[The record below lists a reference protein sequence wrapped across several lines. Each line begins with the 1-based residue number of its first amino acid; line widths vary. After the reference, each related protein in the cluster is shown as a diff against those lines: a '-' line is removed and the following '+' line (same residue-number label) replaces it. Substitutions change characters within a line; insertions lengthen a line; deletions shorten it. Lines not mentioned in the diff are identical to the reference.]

1 MFNEDRRQ
9 KIFHDICVV
18 SHESICT
25 RFCCRPGRLIATLS
39 TSRMWLVLMGHIRLY
54 SWWWDSH
61 ISPKQSKWL
70 QDNLTDMDNKIKAM
84 IRLIEEDADSFAKRA
99 EMYYKKRPELIK
111 LVEEF
116 YRAYRALAE
125 RYDHATGA
133 LHQARRTIAE
143 AFPDEIPLE
152 FCDEPPC
159 GYLVSDTG
167 MDNPETSE
175 ESFNRDRIQ
184 HDVFGL
190 PGEVLKLNEVY
201 SGETEVTSTEV
212 CLKQFNEIFVTNT
225 NNENFAGGRE
235 GKSSEYKLLQKEIS
249 RLFNENQDLKKQVTS
264 ESARA
269 EKNENEVQL
278 LKEMCFKVK
287 SEKEDAL
294 TRYEESLVK
303 VSFLED
309 ETSRTKTDLKKLNDE
324 MLTAASCLNIAEERN
339 LVLEK
344 ANLSLQLELDVLNQ
358 KIIAQQEALNKK
370 GQELEILYISLQD
383 EQQRN
388 VDAEITCQSIEE
400 RHTRSQEEMRHLKLE
415 NKSGAEK
422 LKNVEEELQTI
433 SEENDRLNEQ
443 KLSSALKIMDLQDEI
458 ISLIDMKRKLEDEA
472 DLHIE
477 EKEALQLELCRLKK
491 DRNDMEQKYNAL
503 IEEIQAVNLC
513 KESLQ
518 SLIKD
523 LRKRNLDLKEAIKKT
538 EDERTLY
545 LEKLDHMQTT
555 TKDNAVLEASLL
567 DANGELERL
576 RIKTTELE
584 ESSDHLRR
592 MFSVHLAEKA
602 ALISHME
609 IAAQNM
615 EKLLKKNTFLENT
628 LSDMNVE
635 LEVLRENLKNI
646 EDSCKSLN
654 DEKSCLLSEKTTLIS
669 QLQSIQ
675 QSLENLDGRYRDL
688 ENRSLTLDMEKDS
701 KLDCVAELQ
710 ELLRLEK
717 EEHSTLIQSS
727 TSQLSMLANLIYVLQ
742 EGGQEREEDFE
753 MENYKIMNAQ
763 IEIFILQRCLCD
775 IKEENLLLSVGSQKH
790 QEALRCA
797 EKHILELEQK
807 CLTKEKNIK
816 SFTKHNE
823 KLREWIHLIAK
834 SLKINLQYISLDV
847 IKDEGLLQ
855 LVFDEIR
862 RMLHTISEAQDE
874 KQHLLLEKSVVVTLL
889 EQLGKYVED
898 LRAEKT
904 LLDREC
910 KIRLEEFT
918 LLKCKNDE
926 LFEMNKQLTKEMQ
939 TSNQREEALRT
950 EVDVLFRESTYLQ
963 EAQSMLQI
971 EISKMLEENN
981 LISNNLHDLEE
992 ENNVI
997 LSEFMALDCLFVM
1010 FKSID
1015 SERLFGLQLL
1025 SNEREY
1031 LYKVKNK
1038 LEQEIRSINGKILVL
1053 EVENTHL
1060 KISFASLNE
1069 CRSLLM
1075 DNSRSLCKRLNLQ
1088 TNTSDCLSKTKSL
1101 KRAQDANPEVCKKP
1115 IDLMLDI
1122 NETEAREEIENNIS
1136 ILLDDSAC
1144 KENQIECYHQENEV
1158 LKYEVSTL
1166 QKDLEELRNRNKN
1179 LTSEVWKKIDELK
1192 SSNVVITSLLQDIQF
1207 ETINAVVFKETVLE
1221 LIKICENLES
1231 HGITQ
1236 REVLHKEITPR
1247 KFTVNESEKKI
1258 YVLEEENRGLRADLN
1273 EYAIYLASLYDDIAI
1288 LEELTLSLAR
1298 RHSTSINQ
1306 EIEDDQVDP
1315 FPCTTNNEET
1325 SQDYNVTKPTGL
1337 LRLKCLHDKV
1347 KVLQEVMMNTGS
1359 ILELERFDSDASLE
1373 VAWKEIEGLKSKG
1386 NRHKRTTK
1394 SKYEQILKDI
1404 QLDFV
1409 LNSSSYENGEP
1420 RETDET
1426 MDRMLQLWG
1435 AAEGYDSWKKKS
1447 PMITENSTTDNQIEE
1462 NEGEYT
1468 SGELEAEKELDVDKL
1483 EQPKNSATHQEWNK
1497 RVIERLFSDAQRLV
1511 ILEASLHELQKNM
1524 ERSLKVS
1531 RLTRSEFNGINIQL
1545 KEAEGSI
1552 IQLIEVNSKL
1562 TSKVEV
1568 LSASL
1573 HDQTTEK
1580 DNGSKRQK
1588 QISDWARKVSE
1599 KIGRL
1604 ELEMPNIQFR
1614 LLKFE
1619 EEHANKRAKVAKRR
1633 SAIRLREYIYGRKNS
1648 RRQKESS
1655 SCGCV
1660 LLFLKVGSTIGS
1672 SLPPERNRIW
1682 RKVGRAREGPKM
1694 EQYEVLEQ
1702 IGKGAFGSA
1711 LLVRHKV
1718 ENKRYVLKKIRL
1730 ARQTD
1735 RTRRSAHQEME
1746 LISKVR
1752 NPFIVEYKDSWV
1764 EKGCYVCIVIGYCE
1778 GGDMAEV
1785 IKKAS
1790 GHLFPEEKLCKWL
1803 VQLLMALDYLHKNHI
1818 LHRDVKCSNI
1828 FLTRDQSI
1836 RLGDFGLAKILNS
1849 DDLACSVVG
1858 TPCYMCPE
1866 LLADIPYGSKSD
1878 IWSLGCCIY
1887 EMTALKPAFK
1897 AFDMQALINK
1907 INKSIVAPLPS
1918 SYSGAFRGLIRS
1930 MLRKSPEHRPSAA
1943 ELLKHPHLQPYVLQ
1957 VNLKS
1962 SPTRNMLPLH
1972 QVTSNHIRKIRFQDD
1987 EDNSIFRN
1995 REKRNSLGNERIL
2008 KLNKTVEQDS
2018 LSSTQTV
2025 KDFPIYLNQRIKHL
2039 SIGSSQVEES
2049 IIDKGIHEKCSSTL
2063 KTPRYATKTF
2073 TTPRMQVES
2082 SKALHPGPKS
2092 EPLAS
2097 RIPAE
2102 RTGQTTRRASLPL
2115 PTFEARPK
2123 YNLDI
2128 LHRVE
2133 SPDVSVNSPRI
2144 DRIAEF
2150 PLASSEDPL
2159 LSFRKLSSAHGS
2171 FSATPNSGDRSIT
2184 KDKCTIQI
2192 FRTEGDNGSD
2202 SSDRNPTAA
2211 DASSRGSSESRQRRF
2226 DTSSYQQRAEALE
2239 GLLEFS
2245 AQLLQQERYEELG
2258 VLLKPFGPEKVSPRE
2273 TAIWLTKSF
2282 KETIP

>member
-1 MFNEDRRQ
+1 M
-9 KIFHDICVV
+9 
-18 SHESICT
+18 
-25 RFCCRPGRLIATLS
+25 ATLS
-39 TSRMWLVLMGHIRLY
+39 HAESRRLY

-70 QDNLTDMDNKIKAM
+70 QDNLTDMDSKIKEM

-152 FCDEPPC
+152 FCDEPPYGC
-159 GYLVSDTG
+159 PVSDTG

-175 ESFNRDRIQ
+175 ESFNRDGLQ
-184 HDVFGL
+184 HDVFSL
-190 PGEVLKLNEVY
+190 PGEVMKLNEVY
-201 SGETEVTSTEV
+201 SGETEVTSTEA
-212 CLKQFNEIFVTNT
+212 CLKQSNEIFVTNT
-225 NNENFAGGRE
+225 NSTNFAGGRE
-235 GKSSEYKLLQKEIS
+235 GQSSEYKLLQKEIS

-264 ESARA
+264 ETARA
-269 EKNENEVQL
+269 EQNENNVQL

-294 TRYEESLVK
+294 TQYEESLAK
-303 VSFLED
+303 VCYLED
-309 ETSRTKTDLKKLNDE
+309 ETSRTEADLKKLNDE

-344 ANLSLQLELDVLNQ
+344 ANLSIQLEHDVLNQ
-358 KIIAQQEALNKK
+358 KIIAQQEELNKK

-388 VDAEITCQSIEE
+388 VTAEMTCQSIEK

-415 NKSGAEK
+415 NKSRSEK
-422 LKNVEEELQTI
+422 LKNVEEEFQTI
-433 SEENDRLNEQ
+433 REENDRLNEQ

-458 ISLIDMKRKLEDEA
+458 ISLIDMNRKLEDEA

-477 EKEALQLELCRLKK
+477 EKEALQLELCHLKK
-491 DRNDMEQKYNAL
+491 DRNDLEQKYNAL

-513 KESLQ
+513 VESLQ
-518 SLIKD
+518 SLVKD

-545 LEKLDHMQTT
+545 LEKLNHMQTM
-555 TKDNAVLEASLL
+555 TKENAGLEASQL

-576 RIKTTELE
+576 RIKITELE

-602 ALISHME
+602 ALISRIE

-615 EKLLKKNTFLENT
+615 ENLLKKNTFLENT

-635 LEVLRENLKNI
+635 LEVLRENLKNV
-646 EDSCKSLN
+646 EDSCKSLH

-688 ENRSLTLDMEKDS
+688 ENRSLTLDMENDS
-701 KLDCVAELQ
+701 RLDCVAELQ

-717 EEHSTLIQSS
+717 EEHSNLIQSS
-727 TSQLSMLANLIYVLQ
+727 TNQLSLLANLIYDLQ

-753 MENYKIMNAQ
+753 MENYKIMHAQ

-775 IKEENLLLSVGSQKH
+775 MKEESLILSVGSQKH
-790 QEALRCA
+790 QQALRCA
-797 EKHILELEQK
+797 EKQILELEQK
-807 CLTKEKNIK
+807 CLTQEKKIK

-834 SLKINLQYISLDV
+834 SLKINLRYISLDV
-847 IKDEGLLQ
+847 FKDEGLLQ

-862 RMLHTISEAQDE
+862 QMLHTISEAQDE

-889 EQLGKYVED
+889 EQLGKYVAD

-926 LFEMNKQLTKEMQ
+926 LFEMNKRLTKEMQ
-939 TSNQREEALRT
+939 TSNQREEALRA

-971 EISKMLEENN
+971 EISKMLEENK

-992 ENNVI
+992 DNNVI

-1015 SERLFGLQLL
+1015 SERLFELQLL

-1031 LYKVKNK
+1031 LNKVKNK

-1060 KISFASLNE
+1060 KKSFASLNE

-1075 DNSRSLCKRLNLQ
+1075 DNSRSICKRLNLQ
-1088 TNTSDCLSKTKSL
+1088 TNTSDCLSQTKQSL
-1101 KRAQDANPEVCKKP
+1101 KRAQDVNPEVCKKP

-1122 NETEAREEIENNIS
+1122 NETEAREEIENKIS

-1144 KENQIECYHQENEV
+1144 KENQIECCCQENEV
-1158 LKYEVSTL
+1158 LKYEVSML
-1166 QKDLEELRNRNKN
+1166 QKDLKELRGRNEN
-1179 LTSEVWKKIDELK
+1179 LTSELWKKIDELK
-1192 SSNVVITSLLQDIQF
+1192 SSDGVITSLLQDIQF
-1207 ETINAVVFKETVLE
+1207 ETINAVVFKEKVLE
-1221 LIKICENLES
+1221 LIKTCENLQS

-1236 REVLHKEITPR
+1236 REVLQKEITPR
-1247 KFTVNESEKKI
+1247 KFTINELDKKI
-1258 YVLEEENRGLRADLN
+1258 HVLEEENRGLRADLN
-1273 EYAIYLASLYDDIAI
+1273 EYAIYLASLCDDIAI

-1298 RHSTSINQ
+1298 RQSTSINQ

-1315 FPCTTNNEET
+1315 FPCNTNNEEA
-1325 SQDYNVTKPTGL
+1325 SQDYTVTKPMGF

-1347 KVLQEVMMNTGS
+1347 KVLQDVMMNTGS
-1359 ILELERFDSDASLE
+1359 ILELERFDSDANLE
-1373 VAWKEIEGLKSKG
+1373 AAWKEIEGLKLKG
-1386 NRHKRTTK
+1386 NPHNRTTK

-1404 QLDFV
+1404 QLDIV

-1447 PMITENSTTDNQIEE
+1447 PMITENSMTDYQIEE
-1462 NEGEYT
+1462 NESEHT

-1483 EQPKNSATHQEWNK
+1483 ELPKKSATHQEWNK
-1497 RVIERLFSDAQRLV
+1497 MVIERLFSDAQRLV
-1511 ILEASLHELQKNM
+1511 ILEASLHELQRNM

-1531 RLTRSEFNGINIQL
+1531 SLTRSEFNAINIQL

-1562 TSKVEV
+1562 TSKVEG

-1573 HDQTTEK
+1573 RGETMEK
-1580 DNGSKRQK
+1580 DNGNQRQK

-1604 ELEMPNIQFR
+1604 ELEMPNIQYR

-1619 EEHANKRAKVAKRR
+1619 EDHASKRAEVAKRR

-1655 SCGCV
+1655 SCGCMRP
-1660 LLFLKVGSTIGS
+1660 T
-1672 SLPPERNRIW
+1672 
-1682 RKVGRAREGPKM
+1682 
-1694 EQYEVLEQ
+1694 
-1702 IGKGAFGSA
+1702 
-1711 LLVRHKV
+1711 
-1718 ENKRYVLKKIRL
+1718 
-1730 ARQTD
+1730 T
-1735 RTRRSAHQEME
+1735 
-1746 LISKVR
+1746 
-1752 NPFIVEYKDSWV
+1752 
-1764 EKGCYVCIVIGYCE
+1764 
-1778 GGDMAEV
+1778 
-1785 IKKAS
+1785 
-1790 GHLFPEEKLCKWL
+1790 
-1803 VQLLMALDYLHKNHI
+1803 
-1818 LHRDVKCSNI
+1818 
-1828 FLTRDQSI
+1828 
-1836 RLGDFGLAKILNS
+1836 S
-1849 DDLACSVVG
+1849 D
-1858 TPCYMCPE
+1858 
-1866 LLADIPYGSKSD
+1866 
-1878 IWSLGCCIY
+1878 
-1887 EMTALKPAFK
+1887 
-1897 AFDMQALINK
+1897 
-1907 INKSIVAPLPS
+1907 
-1918 SYSGAFRGLIRS
+1918 
-1930 MLRKSPEHRPSAA
+1930 
-1943 ELLKHPHLQPYVLQ
+1943 
-1957 VNLKS
+1957 
-1962 SPTRNMLPLH
+1962 
-1972 QVTSNHIRKIRFQDD
+1972 
-1987 EDNSIFRN
+1987 
-1995 REKRNSLGNERIL
+1995 
-2008 KLNKTVEQDS
+2008 
-2018 LSSTQTV
+2018 
-2025 KDFPIYLNQRIKHL
+2025 
-2039 SIGSSQVEES
+2039 
-2049 IIDKGIHEKCSSTL
+2049 
-2063 KTPRYATKTF
+2063 
-2073 TTPRMQVES
+2073 
-2082 SKALHPGPKS
+2082 
-2092 EPLAS
+2092 
-2097 RIPAE
+2097 
-2102 RTGQTTRRASLPL
+2102 
-2115 PTFEARPK
+2115 
-2123 YNLDI
+2123 
-2128 LHRVE
+2128 
-2133 SPDVSVNSPRI
+2133 
-2144 DRIAEF
+2144 
-2150 PLASSEDPL
+2150 
-2159 LSFRKLSSAHGS
+2159 
-2171 FSATPNSGDRSIT
+2171 
-2184 KDKCTIQI
+2184 
-2192 FRTEGDNGSD
+2192 
-2202 SSDRNPTAA
+2202 
-2211 DASSRGSSESRQRRF
+2211 
-2226 DTSSYQQRAEALE
+2226 
-2239 GLLEFS
+2239 
-2245 AQLLQQERYEELG
+2245 
-2258 VLLKPFGPEKVSPRE
+2258 
-2273 TAIWLTKSF
+2273 
-2282 KETIP
+2282 

>member
-1 MFNEDRRQ
+1 M
-9 KIFHDICVV
+9 
-18 SHESICT
+18 
-25 RFCCRPGRLIATLS
+25 ATLS
-39 TSRMWLVLMGHIRLY
+39 HAESRRLY

-152 FCDEPPC
+152 FCDEPPYGC
-159 GYLVSDTG
+159 PVSDSG

-175 ESFNRDRIQ
+175 ESFNRDGLQ

-190 PGEVLKLNEVY
+190 PGEVMKLNEVY
-201 SGETEVTSTEV
+201 SGETEVTSTEA
-212 CLKQFNEIFVTNT
+212 CLKQLNETFVTNT
-225 NNENFAGGRE
+225 NSANFAGGRE

-269 EKNENEVQL
+269 EKNENNVQL

-294 TRYEESLVK
+294 TRYEESLAK
-303 VSFLED
+303 VSHLED
-309 ETSRTKTDLKKLNDE
+309 ETSCTKADLKKLNDE
-324 MLTAASCLNIAEERN
+324 MLTVASCLNIAEERN
-339 LVLEK
+339 LVLET
-344 ANLSLQLELDVLNQ
+344 ANLSLQLEHDILNQ
-358 KIIAQQEALNKK
+358 KIIAQQEELNKK

-388 VDAEITCQSIEE
+388 VNAEMTCQSIEK

-422 LKNVEEELQTI
+422 LKNVEEELQMI
-433 SEENDRLNEQ
+433 REENDRLNEQ
-443 KLSSALKIMDLQDEI
+443 KLSSALKIIDLQDEI

-477 EKEALQLELCRLKK
+477 EKEALQVELCHLKK
-491 DRNDMEQKYNAL
+491 DRNDLEQKYNTL

-513 KESLQ
+513 VESLQ

-545 LEKLDHMQTT
+545 LDKLNHMQTM
-555 TKDNAVLEASLL
+555 TKENAVLEASLL

-576 RIKTTELE
+576 RIKITELE
-584 ESSDHLRR
+584 ESSDHLRH
-592 MFSVHLAEKA
+592 MFSVHQAEKA
-602 ALISHME
+602 ALISH
-609 IAAQNM
+609 M

-635 LEVLRENLKNI
+635 LEVLRENLKNV
-646 EDSCKSLN
+646 EVSCKSAH

-675 QSLENLDGRYRDL
+675 QSLENLDGRYHDL

-701 KLDCVAELQ
+701 RLDCVAELQ
-710 ELLRLEK
+710 ELLQLEK

-727 TSQLSMLANLIYVLQ
+727 ASQLSMLANLIYVLR
-742 EGGQEREEDFE
+742 EEGQEREEDFE
-753 MENYKIMNAQ
+753 KENYKIMNAQ

-775 IKEENLLLSVGSQKH
+775 MKGESLILSVGSQKH

-807 CLTKEKNIK
+807 CLTQEKKIK
-816 SFTKHNE
+816 YFTKHNE
-823 KLREWIHLIAK
+823 KLREWFHLIAK
-834 SLKINLQYISLDV
+834 SLKINLRYISLDA

-862 RMLHTISEAQDE
+862 QMLHTISEAQDE

-889 EQLGKYVED
+889 EQLGKYVAD

-926 LFEMNKQLTKEMQ
+926 LFEMNKRLTKDMQ
-939 TSNQREEALRT
+939 TSNQREEALRA

-971 EISKMLEENN
+971 EISKMLEENK

-1015 SERLFGLQLL
+1015 SERLFELQLL

-1031 LYKVKNK
+1031 LNKVKNK

-1060 KISFASLNE
+1060 KKSFASLNE

-1075 DNSRSLCKRLNLQ
+1075 NNSRSICKRLNLQ
-1088 TNTSDCLSKTKSL
+1088 TKTSDCLSQTKQSL
-1101 KRAQDANPEVCKKP
+1101 KRAQDVNPQICKKP
-1115 IDLMLDI
+1115 NDLMLDI
-1122 NETEAREEIENNIS
+1122 SETKAREEIENKIS
-1136 ILLDDSAC
+1136 ILLDESAC
-1144 KENQIECYHQENEV
+1144 KENQIECCCQENEV

-1166 QKDLEELRNRNKN
+1166 HKDLEELRSRNEN

-1192 SSNVVITSLLQDIQF
+1192 SSDVVITSLLQDIQF
-1207 ETINAVVFKETVLE
+1207 ETINAAVFKEKVLE

-1236 REVLHKEITPR
+1236 REVLQKEITPR
-1247 KFTVNESEKKI
+1247 KFTVNESGKNI

-1273 EYAIYLASLYDDIAI
+1273 EYAIYLASLCDDIAL

-1315 FPCTTNNEET
+1315 FPSTTNNEET
-1325 SQDYNVTKPTGL
+1325 SQDYNAIKPTGL
-1337 LRLKCLHDKV
+1337 LRLKCLHNKV

-1373 VAWKEIEGLKSKG
+1373 AAWKEIEGLKLKG
-1386 NRHKRTTK
+1386 NPHNRTTK

-1404 QLDFV
+1404 QLDIV

-1447 PMITENSTTDNQIEE
+1447 PMITENSTTDYQIEE
-1462 NEGEYT
+1462 NESEYT

-1483 EQPKNSATHQEWNK
+1483 ELPKKAAIHQEWNK
-1497 RVIERLFSDAQRLV
+1497 MVIERLFSDAQRLV
-1511 ILEASLHELQKNM
+1511 ILEASLHELQRNM

-1531 RLTRSEFNGINIQL
+1531 SLTRSEFNAINIQM

-1562 TSKVEV
+1562 ASKVES

-1573 HDQTTEK
+1573 RDETMEK

-1604 ELEMPNIQFR
+1604 ELEMPNIQYR

-1619 EEHANKRAKVAKRR
+1619 EDHASKRAKKVAKRR

-1648 RRQKESS
+1648 RRQKEGS
-1655 SCGCV
+1655 SCGCM
-1660 LLFLKVGSTIGS
+1660 
-1672 SLPPERNRIW
+1672 
-1682 RKVGRAREGPKM
+1682 RA
-1694 EQYEVLEQ
+1694 
-1702 IGKGAFGSA
+1702 
-1711 LLVRHKV
+1711 
-1718 ENKRYVLKKIRL
+1718 
-1730 ARQTD
+1730 T
-1735 RTRRSAHQEME
+1735 T
-1746 LISKVR
+1746 
-1752 NPFIVEYKDSWV
+1752 
-1764 EKGCYVCIVIGYCE
+1764 
-1778 GGDMAEV
+1778 
-1785 IKKAS
+1785 
-1790 GHLFPEEKLCKWL
+1790 
-1803 VQLLMALDYLHKNHI
+1803 
-1818 LHRDVKCSNI
+1818 
-1828 FLTRDQSI
+1828 
-1836 RLGDFGLAKILNS
+1836 S
-1849 DDLACSVVG
+1849 D
-1858 TPCYMCPE
+1858 
-1866 LLADIPYGSKSD
+1866 
-1878 IWSLGCCIY
+1878 
-1887 EMTALKPAFK
+1887 
-1897 AFDMQALINK
+1897 
-1907 INKSIVAPLPS
+1907 
-1918 SYSGAFRGLIRS
+1918 
-1930 MLRKSPEHRPSAA
+1930 
-1943 ELLKHPHLQPYVLQ
+1943 
-1957 VNLKS
+1957 
-1962 SPTRNMLPLH
+1962 
-1972 QVTSNHIRKIRFQDD
+1972 
-1987 EDNSIFRN
+1987 
-1995 REKRNSLGNERIL
+1995 
-2008 KLNKTVEQDS
+2008 
-2018 LSSTQTV
+2018 
-2025 KDFPIYLNQRIKHL
+2025 
-2039 SIGSSQVEES
+2039 
-2049 IIDKGIHEKCSSTL
+2049 
-2063 KTPRYATKTF
+2063 
-2073 TTPRMQVES
+2073 
-2082 SKALHPGPKS
+2082 
-2092 EPLAS
+2092 
-2097 RIPAE
+2097 
-2102 RTGQTTRRASLPL
+2102 
-2115 PTFEARPK
+2115 
-2123 YNLDI
+2123 
-2128 LHRVE
+2128 
-2133 SPDVSVNSPRI
+2133 
-2144 DRIAEF
+2144 
-2150 PLASSEDPL
+2150 
-2159 LSFRKLSSAHGS
+2159 
-2171 FSATPNSGDRSIT
+2171 
-2184 KDKCTIQI
+2184 
-2192 FRTEGDNGSD
+2192 
-2202 SSDRNPTAA
+2202 
-2211 DASSRGSSESRQRRF
+2211 
-2226 DTSSYQQRAEALE
+2226 
-2239 GLLEFS
+2239 
-2245 AQLLQQERYEELG
+2245 
-2258 VLLKPFGPEKVSPRE
+2258 
-2273 TAIWLTKSF
+2273 
-2282 KETIP
+2282 

>member
-1 MFNEDRRQ
+1 M
-9 KIFHDICVV
+9 
-18 SHESICT
+18 
-25 RFCCRPGRLIATLS
+25 ATLS
-39 TSRMWLVLMGHIRLY
+39 HAESRRLY

-70 QDNLTDMDNKIKAM
+70 QDNLTDMDSKIKEM

-152 FCDEPPC
+152 FCDEPPYGC
-159 GYLVSDTG
+159 PVSDTG

-175 ESFNRDRIQ
+175 ESFNRDGLQ
-184 HDVFGL
+184 HDVFSL
-190 PGEVLKLNEVY
+190 PGEVMKLNEVY
-201 SGETEVTSTEV
+201 SGETEVTSTEA
-212 CLKQFNEIFVTNT
+212 CLKQSNEIFVTNT
-225 NNENFAGGRE
+225 NSTNFAGGRE
-235 GKSSEYKLLQKEIS
+235 GQSSEYKLLQKEIS

-264 ESARA
+264 ETARA
-269 EKNENEVQL
+269 EQNENNVQL

-294 TRYEESLVK
+294 TQYEESLAK
-303 VSFLED
+303 VCYLED
-309 ETSRTKTDLKKLNDE
+309 ETSRTEADLKKLNDE

-344 ANLSLQLELDVLNQ
+344 ANLSLQLEHDVLNQ
-358 KIIAQQEALNKK
+358 KIIAQQEELNKK

-388 VDAEITCQSIEE
+388 VTAEMTCQSIEK

-415 NKSGAEK
+415 NKSRSEK
-422 LKNVEEELQTI
+422 LKNVEEEFQTI
-433 SEENDRLNEQ
+433 REENDRLNEQ

-458 ISLIDMKRKLEDEA
+458 ISLIDMNRKLEDEA

-491 DRNDMEQKYNAL
+491 DRNDLEQKYNAL

-513 KESLQ
+513 VESLQ
-518 SLIKD
+518 SLVKD

-545 LEKLDHMQTT
+545 LEKLNHMQTM
-555 TKDNAVLEASLL
+555 TKENAGLEASQL

-576 RIKTTELE
+576 RIKITELE

-602 ALISHME
+602 ALISRIE

-615 EKLLKKNTFLENT
+615 ENLLKKNTFLENT

-635 LEVLRENLKNI
+635 LEVLRENLKNV
-646 EDSCKSLN
+646 EDSCKSLH

-688 ENRSLTLDMEKDS
+688 ENRSLTLDMENDS
-701 KLDCVAELQ
+701 RLDCVAELQ

-717 EEHSTLIQSS
+717 EEHSNLIQSS
-727 TSQLSMLANLIYVLQ
+727 TNQLRLLANLIYDLR

-753 MENYKIMNAQ
+753 MENYKIMHAQ

-775 IKEENLLLSVGSQKH
+775 MKEESLILSVGSQKH
-790 QEALRCA
+790 QQALRCA
-797 EKHILELEQK
+797 EKQILELEQK
-807 CLTKEKNIK
+807 CLTQEKKIK

-834 SLKINLQYISLDV
+834 SLKINLRYISLDV
-847 IKDEGLLQ
+847 FKDEGLLQ

-862 RMLHTISEAQDE
+862 QMLHTISEAQDE

-889 EQLGKYVED
+889 EQLGKYVAD

-926 LFEMNKQLTKEMQ
+926 LFEMNKRLTKEMQ
-939 TSNQREEALRT
+939 TSNQREEALRA

-971 EISKMLEENN
+971 EISKMLEENK

-992 ENNVI
+992 DNNVI

-1015 SERLFGLQLL
+1015 SERLFELQLL

-1031 LYKVKNK
+1031 LNKVKNK

-1060 KISFASLNE
+1060 KKSFASLNE

-1075 DNSRSLCKRLNLQ
+1075 DNSRSICKRLNLQ
-1088 TNTSDCLSKTKSL
+1088 TNTSDCLSQTKQSL
-1101 KRAQDANPEVCKKP
+1101 KRAQDVNPEVCKKP

-1122 NETEAREEIENNIS
+1122 NETEAREEIENKIS

-1144 KENQIECYHQENEV
+1144 KENQIECCCQENEV
-1158 LKYEVSTL
+1158 LKYEVSML
-1166 QKDLEELRNRNKN
+1166 QKDLKELRGRNEN
-1179 LTSEVWKKIDELK
+1179 LTSELWKKIDELK
-1192 SSNVVITSLLQDIQF
+1192 SSDVVITSLLQDIQF
-1207 ETINAVVFKETVLE
+1207 ETINAVVFKEKVLE
-1221 LIKICENLES
+1221 LIKTCENLQS

-1236 REVLHKEITPR
+1236 REVLQKEITPR
-1247 KFTVNESEKKI
+1247 KFTINELDKKI
-1258 YVLEEENRGLRADLN
+1258 HVLEEENRGLRADLN
-1273 EYAIYLASLYDDIAI
+1273 EYAIYLASLCDDIAI

-1298 RHSTSINQ
+1298 RQSTSINQ

-1315 FPCTTNNEET
+1315 FPCNTNNEEA
-1325 SQDYNVTKPTGL
+1325 SQDYTVTKPTGF

-1347 KVLQEVMMNTGS
+1347 KVLQDVMMNTGS
-1359 ILELERFDSDASLE
+1359 ILELERFDSDANLE
-1373 VAWKEIEGLKSKG
+1373 AAWKEIEGLKLKG
-1386 NRHKRTTK
+1386 NPHNRTTK

-1404 QLDFV
+1404 QLDIV

-1447 PMITENSTTDNQIEE
+1447 PMITENSLTDYQIEE
-1462 NEGEYT
+1462 NESEHT

-1483 EQPKNSATHQEWNK
+1483 ELPKKSATHQEWNK
-1497 RVIERLFSDAQRLV
+1497 MVIERLFSDAQRLV
-1511 ILEASLHELQKNM
+1511 ILEASLHELQRNM

-1531 RLTRSEFNGINIQL
+1531 SLTRSEFNAINIQL

-1562 TSKVEV
+1562 TSKVEG

-1573 HDQTTEK
+1573 RGETMEK
-1580 DNGSKRQK
+1580 DNGNQRQK

-1604 ELEMPNIQFR
+1604 ELEMPNIQYR

-1619 EEHANKRAKVAKRR
+1619 EDHASKRAEVAKRR

-1655 SCGCV
+1655 SCGCMRP
-1660 LLFLKVGSTIGS
+1660 T
-1672 SLPPERNRIW
+1672 
-1682 RKVGRAREGPKM
+1682 
-1694 EQYEVLEQ
+1694 
-1702 IGKGAFGSA
+1702 
-1711 LLVRHKV
+1711 
-1718 ENKRYVLKKIRL
+1718 
-1730 ARQTD
+1730 T
-1735 RTRRSAHQEME
+1735 
-1746 LISKVR
+1746 
-1752 NPFIVEYKDSWV
+1752 
-1764 EKGCYVCIVIGYCE
+1764 
-1778 GGDMAEV
+1778 
-1785 IKKAS
+1785 
-1790 GHLFPEEKLCKWL
+1790 
-1803 VQLLMALDYLHKNHI
+1803 
-1818 LHRDVKCSNI
+1818 
-1828 FLTRDQSI
+1828 
-1836 RLGDFGLAKILNS
+1836 S
-1849 DDLACSVVG
+1849 D
-1858 TPCYMCPE
+1858 
-1866 LLADIPYGSKSD
+1866 
-1878 IWSLGCCIY
+1878 
-1887 EMTALKPAFK
+1887 
-1897 AFDMQALINK
+1897 
-1907 INKSIVAPLPS
+1907 
-1918 SYSGAFRGLIRS
+1918 
-1930 MLRKSPEHRPSAA
+1930 
-1943 ELLKHPHLQPYVLQ
+1943 
-1957 VNLKS
+1957 
-1962 SPTRNMLPLH
+1962 
-1972 QVTSNHIRKIRFQDD
+1972 
-1987 EDNSIFRN
+1987 
-1995 REKRNSLGNERIL
+1995 
-2008 KLNKTVEQDS
+2008 
-2018 LSSTQTV
+2018 
-2025 KDFPIYLNQRIKHL
+2025 
-2039 SIGSSQVEES
+2039 
-2049 IIDKGIHEKCSSTL
+2049 
-2063 KTPRYATKTF
+2063 
-2073 TTPRMQVES
+2073 
-2082 SKALHPGPKS
+2082 
-2092 EPLAS
+2092 
-2097 RIPAE
+2097 
-2102 RTGQTTRRASLPL
+2102 
-2115 PTFEARPK
+2115 
-2123 YNLDI
+2123 
-2128 LHRVE
+2128 
-2133 SPDVSVNSPRI
+2133 
-2144 DRIAEF
+2144 
-2150 PLASSEDPL
+2150 
-2159 LSFRKLSSAHGS
+2159 
-2171 FSATPNSGDRSIT
+2171 
-2184 KDKCTIQI
+2184 
-2192 FRTEGDNGSD
+2192 
-2202 SSDRNPTAA
+2202 
-2211 DASSRGSSESRQRRF
+2211 
-2226 DTSSYQQRAEALE
+2226 
-2239 GLLEFS
+2239 
-2245 AQLLQQERYEELG
+2245 
-2258 VLLKPFGPEKVSPRE
+2258 
-2273 TAIWLTKSF
+2273 
-2282 KETIP
+2282 

>member
-1 MFNEDRRQ
+1 
-9 KIFHDICVV
+9 
-18 SHESICT
+18 
-25 RFCCRPGRLIATLS
+25 
-39 TSRMWLVLMGHIRLY
+39 
-54 SWWWDSH
+54 
-61 ISPKQSKWL
+61 
-70 QDNLTDMDNKIKAM
+70 MDNKIKAM

-175 ESFNRDRIQ
+175 ESFSRDRIQ

-567 DANGELERL
+567 DAN
-576 RIKTTELE
+576 
-584 ESSDHLRR
+584 
-592 MFSVHLAEKA
+592 
-602 ALISHME
+602 
-609 IAAQNM
+609 
-615 EKLLKKNTFLENT
+615 
-628 LSDMNVE
+628 
-635 LEVLRENLKNI
+635 
-646 EDSCKSLN
+646 
-654 DEKSCLLSEKTTLIS
+654 
-669 QLQSIQ
+669 
-675 QSLENLDGRYRDL
+675 
-688 ENRSLTLDMEKDS
+688 DMEKDS

-950 EVDVLFRESTYLQ
+950 EVD
-963 EAQSMLQI
+963 
-971 EISKMLEENN
+971 
-981 LISNNLHDLEE
+981 
-992 ENNVI
+992 
-997 LSEFMALDCLFVM
+997 
-1010 FKSID
+1010 
-1015 SERLFGLQLL
+1015 
-1025 SNEREY
+1025 
-1031 LYKVKNK
+1031 
-1038 LEQEIRSINGKILVL
+1038 
-1053 EVENTHL
+1053 
-1060 KISFASLNE
+1060 
-1069 CRSLLM
+1069 
-1075 DNSRSLCKRLNLQ
+1075 
-1088 TNTSDCLSKTKSL
+1088 
-1101 KRAQDANPEVCKKP
+1101 
-1115 IDLMLDI
+1115 
-1122 NETEAREEIENNIS
+1122 
-1136 ILLDDSAC
+1136 
-1144 KENQIECYHQENEV
+1144 
-1158 LKYEVSTL
+1158 
-1166 QKDLEELRNRNKN
+1166 
-1179 LTSEVWKKIDELK
+1179 
-1192 SSNVVITSLLQDIQF
+1192 
-1207 ETINAVVFKETVLE
+1207 
-1221 LIKICENLES
+1221 
-1231 HGITQ
+1231 
-1236 REVLHKEITPR
+1236 
-1247 KFTVNESEKKI
+1247 
-1258 YVLEEENRGLRADLN
+1258 
-1273 EYAIYLASLYDDIAI
+1273 
-1288 LEELTLSLAR
+1288 
-1298 RHSTSINQ
+1298 
-1306 EIEDDQVDP
+1306 DDQVDP

-1655 SCGCV
+1655 SCGCMRP
-1660 LLFLKVGSTIGS
+1660 T
-1672 SLPPERNRIW
+1672 
-1682 RKVGRAREGPKM
+1682 
-1694 EQYEVLEQ
+1694 
-1702 IGKGAFGSA
+1702 
-1711 LLVRHKV
+1711 
-1718 ENKRYVLKKIRL
+1718 
-1730 ARQTD
+1730 T
-1735 RTRRSAHQEME
+1735 
-1746 LISKVR
+1746 
-1752 NPFIVEYKDSWV
+1752 
-1764 EKGCYVCIVIGYCE
+1764 
-1778 GGDMAEV
+1778 
-1785 IKKAS
+1785 
-1790 GHLFPEEKLCKWL
+1790 
-1803 VQLLMALDYLHKNHI
+1803 
-1818 LHRDVKCSNI
+1818 
-1828 FLTRDQSI
+1828 
-1836 RLGDFGLAKILNS
+1836 S
-1849 DDLACSVVG
+1849 D
-1858 TPCYMCPE
+1858 
-1866 LLADIPYGSKSD
+1866 
-1878 IWSLGCCIY
+1878 
-1887 EMTALKPAFK
+1887 
-1897 AFDMQALINK
+1897 
-1907 INKSIVAPLPS
+1907 
-1918 SYSGAFRGLIRS
+1918 
-1930 MLRKSPEHRPSAA
+1930 
-1943 ELLKHPHLQPYVLQ
+1943 
-1957 VNLKS
+1957 
-1962 SPTRNMLPLH
+1962 
-1972 QVTSNHIRKIRFQDD
+1972 
-1987 EDNSIFRN
+1987 
-1995 REKRNSLGNERIL
+1995 
-2008 KLNKTVEQDS
+2008 
-2018 LSSTQTV
+2018 
-2025 KDFPIYLNQRIKHL
+2025 
-2039 SIGSSQVEES
+2039 
-2049 IIDKGIHEKCSSTL
+2049 
-2063 KTPRYATKTF
+2063 
-2073 TTPRMQVES
+2073 
-2082 SKALHPGPKS
+2082 
-2092 EPLAS
+2092 
-2097 RIPAE
+2097 
-2102 RTGQTTRRASLPL
+2102 
-2115 PTFEARPK
+2115 
-2123 YNLDI
+2123 
-2128 LHRVE
+2128 
-2133 SPDVSVNSPRI
+2133 
-2144 DRIAEF
+2144 
-2150 PLASSEDPL
+2150 
-2159 LSFRKLSSAHGS
+2159 
-2171 FSATPNSGDRSIT
+2171 
-2184 KDKCTIQI
+2184 
-2192 FRTEGDNGSD
+2192 
-2202 SSDRNPTAA
+2202 
-2211 DASSRGSSESRQRRF
+2211 
-2226 DTSSYQQRAEALE
+2226 
-2239 GLLEFS
+2239 
-2245 AQLLQQERYEELG
+2245 
-2258 VLLKPFGPEKVSPRE
+2258 
-2273 TAIWLTKSF
+2273 
-2282 KETIP
+2282 

>member
-1 MFNEDRRQ
+1 MY
-9 KIFHDICVV
+9 
-18 SHESICT
+18 T
-25 RFCCRPGRLIATLS
+25 YLA
-39 TSRMWLVLMGHIRLY
+39 
-54 SWWWDSH
+54 
-61 ISPKQSKWL
+61 
-70 QDNLTDMDNKIKAM
+70 DMDSKIKEM

-152 FCDEPPC
+152 FCDEPPYGC
-159 GYLVSDTG
+159 PVSDTG

-175 ESFNRDRIQ
+175 ESFNRDGLQ
-184 HDVFGL
+184 HDVFSL
-190 PGEVLKLNEVY
+190 PGEVMKLNEVY
-201 SGETEVTSTEV
+201 SGETEVTSTEA
-212 CLKQFNEIFVTNT
+212 CLKQSNEIFVTNT
-225 NNENFAGGRE
+225 NSTNFAGGRE
-235 GKSSEYKLLQKEIS
+235 GQSSEYKLLQKEIS

-264 ESARA
+264 ETARA
-269 EKNENEVQL
+269 EQNENNVQL

-294 TRYEESLVK
+294 TQYEESLAK
-303 VSFLED
+303 VCYLED
-309 ETSRTKTDLKKLNDE
+309 ETSRTEADLKKLNDE

-344 ANLSLQLELDVLNQ
+344 ANLSLQLEHDVLNQ
-358 KIIAQQEALNKK
+358 KIIAQQEELNKK

-388 VDAEITCQSIEE
+388 VTAEMTCQSIEK

-415 NKSGAEK
+415 NKSRSEK
-422 LKNVEEELQTI
+422 LKNVEEEFQTI
-433 SEENDRLNEQ
+433 REENDRLNEQ

-458 ISLIDMKRKLEDEA
+458 ISLIDMNRKLEDEA

-491 DRNDMEQKYNAL
+491 DRNDLEQKYNAL

-513 KESLQ
+513 VESLQ
-518 SLIKD
+518 SLVKD

-545 LEKLDHMQTT
+545 LEKLNHMQTM
-555 TKDNAVLEASLL
+555 TKENAGLEASQL

-576 RIKTTELE
+576 RIKITELE

-602 ALISHME
+602 ALISRIE

-615 EKLLKKNTFLENT
+615 ENLLKKNTFLENT

-635 LEVLRENLKNI
+635 LEVLRENLKNV
-646 EDSCKSLN
+646 EDSCKSLH

-688 ENRSLTLDMEKDS
+688 ENRSLTLDMENDS
-701 KLDCVAELQ
+701 RLDCVAELQ

-717 EEHSTLIQSS
+717 EEHSNLIQSS
-727 TSQLSMLANLIYVLQ
+727 TNQLRLLANLIYDLR

-753 MENYKIMNAQ
+753 MENYKIMHAQ

-775 IKEENLLLSVGSQKH
+775 MKEESLILSVGSQKH
-790 QEALRCA
+790 QQALRCA
-797 EKHILELEQK
+797 EKQILELEQK
-807 CLTKEKNIK
+807 CLTQEKKIK

-834 SLKINLQYISLDV
+834 SLKINLRYISLDV
-847 IKDEGLLQ
+847 FKDEGLLQ

-862 RMLHTISEAQDE
+862 QMLHTISEAQDE

-889 EQLGKYVED
+889 EQLGKYVAD

-926 LFEMNKQLTKEMQ
+926 LFEMNKRLTKEMQ
-939 TSNQREEALRT
+939 TSNQREEALRA

-971 EISKMLEENN
+971 EISKMLEENK

-992 ENNVI
+992 DNNVI

-1015 SERLFGLQLL
+1015 SERLFELQLL

-1031 LYKVKNK
+1031 LNKVKNK

-1060 KISFASLNE
+1060 KKSFASLNE

-1075 DNSRSLCKRLNLQ
+1075 DNSRSICKRLNLQ
-1088 TNTSDCLSKTKSL
+1088 TNTSDCLSQTKQSL
-1101 KRAQDANPEVCKKP
+1101 KRAQDVNPEVCKKP

-1122 NETEAREEIENNIS
+1122 NETEAREEIENKIS

-1144 KENQIECYHQENEV
+1144 KENQIECCCQENEV
-1158 LKYEVSTL
+1158 LKYEVSML
-1166 QKDLEELRNRNKN
+1166 QKDLKELRGRNEN
-1179 LTSEVWKKIDELK
+1179 LTSELWKKIDELK
-1192 SSNVVITSLLQDIQF
+1192 SSDVVITSLLQDIQF
-1207 ETINAVVFKETVLE
+1207 ETINAVVFKEKVLE
-1221 LIKICENLES
+1221 LIKTCENLQS

-1236 REVLHKEITPR
+1236 REVLQKEITPR
-1247 KFTVNESEKKI
+1247 KFTINELDKKI
-1258 YVLEEENRGLRADLN
+1258 HVLEEENRGLRADLN
-1273 EYAIYLASLYDDIAI
+1273 EYAIYLASLCDDIAI

-1298 RHSTSINQ
+1298 RQSTSINQ

-1315 FPCTTNNEET
+1315 FPCNTNNEEA
-1325 SQDYNVTKPTGL
+1325 SQDYTVTKPTGF

-1347 KVLQEVMMNTGS
+1347 KVLQDVMMNTGS
-1359 ILELERFDSDASLE
+1359 ILELERFDSDANLE
-1373 VAWKEIEGLKSKG
+1373 AAWKEIEGLKLKG
-1386 NRHKRTTK
+1386 NPHNRTTK

-1404 QLDFV
+1404 QLDIV

-1447 PMITENSTTDNQIEE
+1447 PMITENSLTDYQIEE
-1462 NEGEYT
+1462 NESEHT

-1483 EQPKNSATHQEWNK
+1483 ELPKKSATHQEWNK
-1497 RVIERLFSDAQRLV
+1497 MVIERLFSDAQRLV
-1511 ILEASLHELQKNM
+1511 ILEASLHELQRNM

-1531 RLTRSEFNGINIQL
+1531 SLTRSEFNAINIQL

-1562 TSKVEV
+1562 TSKVEG

-1573 HDQTTEK
+1573 RGETMEK
-1580 DNGSKRQK
+1580 DNGNQRQK

-1604 ELEMPNIQFR
+1604 ELEMPNIQYR

-1619 EEHANKRAKVAKRR
+1619 EDHASKRAEVAKRR

-1655 SCGCV
+1655 SCGCMRP
-1660 LLFLKVGSTIGS
+1660 T
-1672 SLPPERNRIW
+1672 
-1682 RKVGRAREGPKM
+1682 
-1694 EQYEVLEQ
+1694 
-1702 IGKGAFGSA
+1702 
-1711 LLVRHKV
+1711 
-1718 ENKRYVLKKIRL
+1718 
-1730 ARQTD
+1730 T
-1735 RTRRSAHQEME
+1735 
-1746 LISKVR
+1746 
-1752 NPFIVEYKDSWV
+1752 
-1764 EKGCYVCIVIGYCE
+1764 
-1778 GGDMAEV
+1778 
-1785 IKKAS
+1785 
-1790 GHLFPEEKLCKWL
+1790 
-1803 VQLLMALDYLHKNHI
+1803 
-1818 LHRDVKCSNI
+1818 
-1828 FLTRDQSI
+1828 
-1836 RLGDFGLAKILNS
+1836 S
-1849 DDLACSVVG
+1849 D
-1858 TPCYMCPE
+1858 
-1866 LLADIPYGSKSD
+1866 
-1878 IWSLGCCIY
+1878 
-1887 EMTALKPAFK
+1887 
-1897 AFDMQALINK
+1897 
-1907 INKSIVAPLPS
+1907 
-1918 SYSGAFRGLIRS
+1918 
-1930 MLRKSPEHRPSAA
+1930 
-1943 ELLKHPHLQPYVLQ
+1943 
-1957 VNLKS
+1957 
-1962 SPTRNMLPLH
+1962 
-1972 QVTSNHIRKIRFQDD
+1972 
-1987 EDNSIFRN
+1987 
-1995 REKRNSLGNERIL
+1995 
-2008 KLNKTVEQDS
+2008 
-2018 LSSTQTV
+2018 
-2025 KDFPIYLNQRIKHL
+2025 
-2039 SIGSSQVEES
+2039 
-2049 IIDKGIHEKCSSTL
+2049 
-2063 KTPRYATKTF
+2063 
-2073 TTPRMQVES
+2073 
-2082 SKALHPGPKS
+2082 
-2092 EPLAS
+2092 
-2097 RIPAE
+2097 
-2102 RTGQTTRRASLPL
+2102 
-2115 PTFEARPK
+2115 
-2123 YNLDI
+2123 
-2128 LHRVE
+2128 
-2133 SPDVSVNSPRI
+2133 
-2144 DRIAEF
+2144 
-2150 PLASSEDPL
+2150 
-2159 LSFRKLSSAHGS
+2159 
-2171 FSATPNSGDRSIT
+2171 
-2184 KDKCTIQI
+2184 
-2192 FRTEGDNGSD
+2192 
-2202 SSDRNPTAA
+2202 
-2211 DASSRGSSESRQRRF
+2211 
-2226 DTSSYQQRAEALE
+2226 
-2239 GLLEFS
+2239 
-2245 AQLLQQERYEELG
+2245 
-2258 VLLKPFGPEKVSPRE
+2258 
-2273 TAIWLTKSF
+2273 
-2282 KETIP
+2282 

>member
-1 MFNEDRRQ
+1 M
-9 KIFHDICVV
+9 
-18 SHESICT
+18 
-25 RFCCRPGRLIATLS
+25 ATLS
-39 TSRMWLVLMGHIRLY
+39 HAESRRLY

-70 QDNLTDMDNKIKAM
+70 QDNLTADMDNKIKAM

-152 FCDEPPC
+152 FCDEPPYGC
-159 GYLVSDTG
+159 PVSDSG

-175 ESFNRDRIQ
+175 ESFNRDGLQ

-190 PGEVLKLNEVY
+190 PGEVMKLNEVY
-201 SGETEVTSTEV
+201 SGETEVTSTEA
-212 CLKQFNEIFVTNT
+212 CLKQLNETFVTNT
-225 NNENFAGGRE
+225 NSANFAGGRE

-269 EKNENEVQL
+269 EKNENNVQL

-287 SEKEDAL
+287 SEKEDTL
-294 TRYEESLVK
+294 TRYEESLAK
-303 VSFLED
+303 VSHLED
-309 ETSRTKTDLKKLNDE
+309 ETSCTKADLKKLNDE

-339 LVLEK
+339 LVLET
-344 ANLSLQLELDVLNQ
+344 ANLSLQLEHDILNQ
-358 KIIAQQEALNKK
+358 KIIAQQEELNKK

-388 VDAEITCQSIEE
+388 VNAEMTCQSIEK
-400 RHTRSQEEMRHLKLE
+400 RHTRSEEEMRHLKLE

-422 LKNVEEELQTI
+422 LKNVEEELQMI
-433 SEENDRLNEQ
+433 REENDRLNEQ

-477 EKEALQLELCRLKK
+477 EKEALQVELCRLKK
-491 DRNDMEQKYNAL
+491 DRNDLEQKYNTL

-513 KESLQ
+513 VESLQ

-545 LEKLDHMQTT
+545 LDKLNHMQTM
-555 TKDNAVLEASLL
+555 TKENAVLEASLL

-576 RIKTTELE
+576 RIKKTELE
-584 ESSDHLRR
+584 ESSDHLRH
-592 MFSVHLAEKA
+592 MFSVHQAEKA

-635 LEVLRENLKNI
+635 LEVLRENLKNV
-646 EDSCKSLN
+646 EVSCKSLHY
-654 DEKSCLLSEKTTLIS
+654 EKSCLLSEKTTLIS

-701 KLDCVAELQ
+701 RLDCVAELQ
-710 ELLRLEK
+710 ELLQLEK

-727 TSQLSMLANLIYVLQ
+727 ASQLSMLSNLIYVLR
-742 EGGQEREEDFE
+742 EEGQEREEDFE
-753 MENYKIMNAQ
+753 KENYKIMNAQ

-775 IKEENLLLSVGSQKH
+775 IKEESLILSVGSKKH

-807 CLTKEKNIK
+807 CLTQEKKIK

-823 KLREWIHLIAK
+823 KLREWFHLIAK
-834 SLKINLQYISLDV
+834 SLKINLRYISLDA

-855 LVFDEIR
+855 LVFDEIIQ
-862 RMLHTISEAQDE
+862 MLHTISEAQDE

-889 EQLGKYVED
+889 EQLGKYVAD

-926 LFEMNKQLTKEMQ
+926 LFEMNKRLTKDLQ
-939 TSNQREEALRT
+939 TSNQREDALRA

-971 EISKMLEENN
+971 EISKMLEENK

-1015 SERLFGLQLL
+1015 SERLFELQLL

-1031 LYKVKNK
+1031 LNKVKNK

-1060 KISFASLNE
+1060 KKSFASLNE

-1075 DNSRSLCKRLNLQ
+1075 NNSRSICKRLNLQ
-1088 TNTSDCLSKTKSL
+1088 TKTSDCLSQTKQSL
-1101 KRAQDANPEVCKKP
+1101 KRAQDVNPQICKKP

-1122 NETEAREEIENNIS
+1122 NETKAREEIENKFS

-1144 KENQIECYHQENEV
+1144 KENQIECCCQENEV
-1158 LKYEVSTL
+1158 LKYEVSML
-1166 QKDLEELRNRNKN
+1166 HKDLEELRSRNEN

-1192 SSNVVITSLLQDIQF
+1192 SSDVVITSLLQGIQF
-1207 ETINAVVFKETVLE
+1207 ETINAAVFKEKVLE

-1236 REVLHKEITPR
+1236 REVLQKEITPR
-1247 KFTVNESEKKI
+1247 KFTVNESGKNI

-1273 EYAIYLASLYDDIAI
+1273 EYAIYLASLCDDIAL

-1315 FPCTTNNEET
+1315 FPSTTNNEET
-1325 SQDYNVTKPTGL
+1325 SQDYNAIKPTGL
-1337 LRLKCLHDKV
+1337 LRLKCLHNKV

-1373 VAWKEIEGLKSKG
+1373 AAWKEIEGLKLKG
-1386 NRHKRTTK
+1386 NPHNRTTK

-1404 QLDFV
+1404 QLDIV

-1447 PMITENSTTDNQIEE
+1447 PMITENSTTDYQIEE
-1462 NEGEYT
+1462 NESEYT

-1483 EQPKNSATHQEWNK
+1483 ELPKKAATHQEWNK
-1497 RVIERLFSDAQRLV
+1497 MVIERLFSDAQRLV
-1511 ILEASLHELQKNM
+1511 ILEASLHELQRNM

-1531 RLTRSEFNGINIQL
+1531 SLTRSEFNAINIQL

-1562 TSKVEV
+1562 ASKAES

-1573 HDQTTEK
+1573 RDETMEK

-1604 ELEMPNIQFR
+1604 ELEMPNIQYR

-1619 EEHANKRAKVAKRR
+1619 EDHASKRAKQVAKRR

-1648 RRQKESS
+1648 RRQKEGS
-1655 SCGCV
+1655 SCGCM
-1660 LLFLKVGSTIGS
+1660 
-1672 SLPPERNRIW
+1672 
-1682 RKVGRAREGPKM
+1682 RA
-1694 EQYEVLEQ
+1694 
-1702 IGKGAFGSA
+1702 
-1711 LLVRHKV
+1711 
-1718 ENKRYVLKKIRL
+1718 
-1730 ARQTD
+1730 T
-1735 RTRRSAHQEME
+1735 T
-1746 LISKVR
+1746 
-1752 NPFIVEYKDSWV
+1752 
-1764 EKGCYVCIVIGYCE
+1764 
-1778 GGDMAEV
+1778 
-1785 IKKAS
+1785 
-1790 GHLFPEEKLCKWL
+1790 
-1803 VQLLMALDYLHKNHI
+1803 
-1818 LHRDVKCSNI
+1818 
-1828 FLTRDQSI
+1828 
-1836 RLGDFGLAKILNS
+1836 S
-1849 DDLACSVVG
+1849 D
-1858 TPCYMCPE
+1858 
-1866 LLADIPYGSKSD
+1866 
-1878 IWSLGCCIY
+1878 
-1887 EMTALKPAFK
+1887 
-1897 AFDMQALINK
+1897 
-1907 INKSIVAPLPS
+1907 
-1918 SYSGAFRGLIRS
+1918 
-1930 MLRKSPEHRPSAA
+1930 
-1943 ELLKHPHLQPYVLQ
+1943 
-1957 VNLKS
+1957 
-1962 SPTRNMLPLH
+1962 
-1972 QVTSNHIRKIRFQDD
+1972 
-1987 EDNSIFRN
+1987 
-1995 REKRNSLGNERIL
+1995 
-2008 KLNKTVEQDS
+2008 
-2018 LSSTQTV
+2018 
-2025 KDFPIYLNQRIKHL
+2025 
-2039 SIGSSQVEES
+2039 
-2049 IIDKGIHEKCSSTL
+2049 
-2063 KTPRYATKTF
+2063 
-2073 TTPRMQVES
+2073 
-2082 SKALHPGPKS
+2082 
-2092 EPLAS
+2092 
-2097 RIPAE
+2097 
-2102 RTGQTTRRASLPL
+2102 
-2115 PTFEARPK
+2115 
-2123 YNLDI
+2123 
-2128 LHRVE
+2128 
-2133 SPDVSVNSPRI
+2133 
-2144 DRIAEF
+2144 
-2150 PLASSEDPL
+2150 
-2159 LSFRKLSSAHGS
+2159 
-2171 FSATPNSGDRSIT
+2171 
-2184 KDKCTIQI
+2184 
-2192 FRTEGDNGSD
+2192 
-2202 SSDRNPTAA
+2202 
-2211 DASSRGSSESRQRRF
+2211 
-2226 DTSSYQQRAEALE
+2226 
-2239 GLLEFS
+2239 
-2245 AQLLQQERYEELG
+2245 
-2258 VLLKPFGPEKVSPRE
+2258 
-2273 TAIWLTKSF
+2273 
-2282 KETIP
+2282 

>member
-1 MFNEDRRQ
+1 M
-9 KIFHDICVV
+9 
-18 SHESICT
+18 
-25 RFCCRPGRLIATLS
+25 ATLS
-39 TSRMWLVLMGHIRLY
+39 HAESRRLY

-152 FCDEPPC
+152 FCDEPPYGC
-159 GYLVSDTG
+159 PVSDSG

-175 ESFNRDRIQ
+175 ESFNRDGLQ

-190 PGEVLKLNEVY
+190 PGEVMKLNEVY
-201 SGETEVTSTEV
+201 SGETEVTSTEA
-212 CLKQFNEIFVTNT
+212 CLKQLNETFVTNT
-225 NNENFAGGRE
+225 NSANFAGGRE

-269 EKNENEVQL
+269 EKNENNVQL

-294 TRYEESLVK
+294 TRYEESLAK
-303 VSFLED
+303 VSHLED
-309 ETSRTKTDLKKLNDE
+309 ETSCTKADLKKLNDE
-324 MLTAASCLNIAEERN
+324 MLTVASCLNIAEERN
-339 LVLEK
+339 LVLET
-344 ANLSLQLELDVLNQ
+344 ANLSLQLEHDILNQ
-358 KIIAQQEALNKK
+358 KIIAQQEELNKK

-388 VDAEITCQSIEE
+388 VNAEMTCQSIEK

-422 LKNVEEELQTI
+422 LKNVEEELQMI
-433 SEENDRLNEQ
+433 REENDRLNEQ
-443 KLSSALKIMDLQDEI
+443 KLSSALKIIDLQDEI

-477 EKEALQLELCRLKK
+477 EKEALQVELCHLKK
-491 DRNDMEQKYNAL
+491 DRNDLEQKYNTL

-513 KESLQ
+513 VESLQ

-545 LEKLDHMQTT
+545 LDKLNHMQTM
-555 TKDNAVLEASLL
+555 TKENAVLEASLL

-576 RIKTTELE
+576 RIKITELE
-584 ESSDHLRR
+584 ESSDHLRH
-592 MFSVHLAEKA
+592 MFSVHQAEKA
-602 ALISHME
+602 ALISH
-609 IAAQNM
+609 M

-635 LEVLRENLKNI
+635 LEVLRENLKNV
-646 EDSCKSLN
+646 EVSCKSAH

-675 QSLENLDGRYRDL
+675 QSLENLDGRYHDL

-701 KLDCVAELQ
+701 RLDCVAELQ
-710 ELLRLEK
+710 ELLQLEK

-727 TSQLSMLANLIYVLQ
+727 ASQLSMLANLIYVLR
-742 EGGQEREEDFE
+742 EEGQEREEDFE
-753 MENYKIMNAQ
+753 KENYKIMNAQ

-775 IKEENLLLSVGSQKH
+775 MKGESLILSVGSQKH

-807 CLTKEKNIK
+807 CLTQEKKIK
-816 SFTKHNE
+816 YFTKHNE
-823 KLREWIHLIAK
+823 KLREWFHLIAK
-834 SLKINLQYISLDV
+834 SLKINLRYISLDA

-862 RMLHTISEAQDE
+862 QMLHTISEAQDE

-889 EQLGKYVED
+889 EQLGKYVAD

-926 LFEMNKQLTKEMQ
+926 LFEMNKRLTKDMQ
-939 TSNQREEALRT
+939 TSNQREEALRA

-971 EISKMLEENN
+971 EISKMLEENK

-1015 SERLFGLQLL
+1015 SERLFELQLL

-1031 LYKVKNK
+1031 LNKVKNK

-1060 KISFASLNE
+1060 KKSFASLNE

-1075 DNSRSLCKRLNLQ
+1075 NNSRSICKRLNLQ
-1088 TNTSDCLSKTKSL
+1088 TKTSDCLSQTKQSL
-1101 KRAQDANPEVCKKP
+1101 KRAQDVNPQICKKP
-1115 IDLMLDI
+1115 NDLMLDI
-1122 NETEAREEIENNIS
+1122 SETKAREEIENKIS
-1136 ILLDDSAC
+1136 ILLDESAC
-1144 KENQIECYHQENEV
+1144 KENQIECCCQENEV

-1166 QKDLEELRNRNKN
+1166 HKDLEELRSRNEN

-1192 SSNVVITSLLQDIQF
+1192 SSDVVITSLLQDIQF
-1207 ETINAVVFKETVLE
+1207 ETINAAVFKEKVLE

-1236 REVLHKEITPR
+1236 REVLQKEITPR
-1247 KFTVNESEKKI
+1247 KFTVNESGKNI

-1273 EYAIYLASLYDDIAI
+1273 EYAIYLASLCDDIAL

-1306 EIEDDQVDP
+1306 EIEVDP
-1315 FPCTTNNEET
+1315 FPSTTNNEET
-1325 SQDYNVTKPTGL
+1325 SQDYNAIKPTGL
-1337 LRLKCLHDKV
+1337 LRLKCLHNKV

-1373 VAWKEIEGLKSKG
+1373 AAWKEIEGLKLKG
-1386 NRHKRTTK
+1386 NPHNRTTK

-1404 QLDFV
+1404 QLDIV

-1447 PMITENSTTDNQIEE
+1447 PMITENSTTDYQIEE
-1462 NEGEYT
+1462 NESEYT

-1483 EQPKNSATHQEWNK
+1483 ELPKKAAIHQEWNK
-1497 RVIERLFSDAQRLV
+1497 MVIERLFSDAQRLV
-1511 ILEASLHELQKNM
+1511 ILEASLHELQRNM

-1531 RLTRSEFNGINIQL
+1531 SLTRSEFNAINIQM

-1562 TSKVEV
+1562 ASKVES

-1573 HDQTTEK
+1573 RDETMEK

-1604 ELEMPNIQFR
+1604 ELEMPNIQYR

-1619 EEHANKRAKVAKRR
+1619 EDHASKRAKKVAKRR

-1648 RRQKESS
+1648 RRQKEGS
-1655 SCGCV
+1655 SCGCM
-1660 LLFLKVGSTIGS
+1660 
-1672 SLPPERNRIW
+1672 
-1682 RKVGRAREGPKM
+1682 RA
-1694 EQYEVLEQ
+1694 
-1702 IGKGAFGSA
+1702 
-1711 LLVRHKV
+1711 
-1718 ENKRYVLKKIRL
+1718 
-1730 ARQTD
+1730 T
-1735 RTRRSAHQEME
+1735 T
-1746 LISKVR
+1746 
-1752 NPFIVEYKDSWV
+1752 
-1764 EKGCYVCIVIGYCE
+1764 
-1778 GGDMAEV
+1778 
-1785 IKKAS
+1785 
-1790 GHLFPEEKLCKWL
+1790 
-1803 VQLLMALDYLHKNHI
+1803 
-1818 LHRDVKCSNI
+1818 
-1828 FLTRDQSI
+1828 
-1836 RLGDFGLAKILNS
+1836 S
-1849 DDLACSVVG
+1849 D
-1858 TPCYMCPE
+1858 
-1866 LLADIPYGSKSD
+1866 
-1878 IWSLGCCIY
+1878 
-1887 EMTALKPAFK
+1887 
-1897 AFDMQALINK
+1897 
-1907 INKSIVAPLPS
+1907 
-1918 SYSGAFRGLIRS
+1918 
-1930 MLRKSPEHRPSAA
+1930 
-1943 ELLKHPHLQPYVLQ
+1943 
-1957 VNLKS
+1957 
-1962 SPTRNMLPLH
+1962 
-1972 QVTSNHIRKIRFQDD
+1972 
-1987 EDNSIFRN
+1987 
-1995 REKRNSLGNERIL
+1995 
-2008 KLNKTVEQDS
+2008 
-2018 LSSTQTV
+2018 
-2025 KDFPIYLNQRIKHL
+2025 
-2039 SIGSSQVEES
+2039 
-2049 IIDKGIHEKCSSTL
+2049 
-2063 KTPRYATKTF
+2063 
-2073 TTPRMQVES
+2073 
-2082 SKALHPGPKS
+2082 
-2092 EPLAS
+2092 
-2097 RIPAE
+2097 
-2102 RTGQTTRRASLPL
+2102 
-2115 PTFEARPK
+2115 
-2123 YNLDI
+2123 
-2128 LHRVE
+2128 
-2133 SPDVSVNSPRI
+2133 
-2144 DRIAEF
+2144 
-2150 PLASSEDPL
+2150 
-2159 LSFRKLSSAHGS
+2159 
-2171 FSATPNSGDRSIT
+2171 
-2184 KDKCTIQI
+2184 
-2192 FRTEGDNGSD
+2192 
-2202 SSDRNPTAA
+2202 
-2211 DASSRGSSESRQRRF
+2211 
-2226 DTSSYQQRAEALE
+2226 
-2239 GLLEFS
+2239 
-2245 AQLLQQERYEELG
+2245 
-2258 VLLKPFGPEKVSPRE
+2258 
-2273 TAIWLTKSF
+2273 
-2282 KETIP
+2282 